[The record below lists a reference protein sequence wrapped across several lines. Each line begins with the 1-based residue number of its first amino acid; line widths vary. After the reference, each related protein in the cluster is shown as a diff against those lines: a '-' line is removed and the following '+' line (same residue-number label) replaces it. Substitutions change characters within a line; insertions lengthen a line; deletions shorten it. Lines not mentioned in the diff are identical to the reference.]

1 MGITFDIDLETLRQP
16 NVAAAVAD
24 LMRAL
29 SAALGG
35 ANLPAPVA
43 AASAPAPLPAPVSA
57 PAPLESVAPRLAEP
71 APKRAEPT
79 PVRPAAKVKAPTP
92 PAPAATRAASGGPD
106 PAEIKPMSFEDF
118 VAALPL
124 RSQRFMNLVQR
135 EETVTRSRA
144 IDALELSSGKQL
156 GGVTGAIA
164 KWAPRRGLEIPYETI
179 TLNGERAWR
188 WTGPKDTA
196 NAEPASAPA
205 PIRRRPARDV
215 APPEK
220 RILRPTNI
228 DSFLDALPESAARFM
243 RALRAQG
250 SMTTP
255 EALELFG
262 FELSRQLGAVLEP
275 IKRIGR
281 DLGIERPFEYER
293 TPEGKRWRWP
303 A

>member
-16 NVAAAVAD
+16 SVAAAVAD
-24 LMRAL
+24 LMQAL
-29 SAALGG
+29 SVALGG
-35 ANLPAPVA
+35 ATA
-43 AASAPAPLPAPVSA
+43 
-57 PAPLESVAPRLAEP
+57 
-71 APKRAEPT
+71 
-79 PVRPAAKVKAPTP
+79 
-92 PAPAATRAASGGPD
+92 PAPAARVVEAAPAAPARPAPPKAKAPKPAAPAPAPAPRAASSGPD

-124 RSQRFMNLVQR
+124 RSQRFLNLVQR

-188 WTGPKDTA
+188 WTGPKDA
-196 NAEPASAPA
+196 SQAAPASAPA

-215 APPEK
+215 APPED
-220 RILRPTNI
+220 RVLRAADI
-228 DSFLDALPESAARFM
+228 DSFLDALPEQAARFM
-243 RALRAQG
+243 RALRKQG
-250 SMTTP
+250 SMDTQQ
-255 EALELFG
+255 ALELFG
-262 FELSRQLGAVLEP
+262 FERSRQLGAVLEP

-281 DLGIERPFEYER
+281 DLGIERPFEDER
-293 TPEGKRWRWP
+293 TPEGKRYRWP

>member
-1 MGITFDIDLETLRQP
+1 MGITFDIDLDTLRRP

-29 SAALGG
+29 SVGLGG
-35 ANLPAPVA
+35 ATVPATVP
-43 AASAPAPLPAPVSA
+43 APAPA
-57 PAPLESVAPRLAEP
+57 PAPRVAEPEPVAPAQ
-71 APKRAEPT
+71 
-79 PVRPAAKVKAPTP
+79 PAAKAKPQPTA
-92 PAPAATRAASGGPD
+92 APAAARTPSSGPD

-124 RSQRFMNLVQR
+124 RSQRFLNLVQG

-144 IDALELSSGKQL
+144 IEALDLTSGKQL

-164 KWAPRRGLEIPYETI
+164 KWAPRRGLAIPYETI

-188 WTGPKDTA
+188 WTGPKGE
-196 NAEPASAPA
+196 AESAPSSAPA
-205 PIRRRPARDV
+205 PIRRRPARDL
-215 APPEK
+215 APPDE
-220 RILRPTNI
+220 RVLRPNNI
-228 DSFLDALPESAARFM
+228 DSFLDALPENAARFM
-243 RALRAQG
+243 RALRKQG

-262 FELSRQLGAVLEP
+262 FERSRQLGAVLEP
-275 IKRIGR
+275 IRRIGR
-281 DLGIERPFEYER
+281 DLGIERPFEDER